1 MDYHVLAAVAENVF
15 LFQHAEGHVHVM
27 VYDLIFTNPFKRRH
41 IFFCFLRADSSYKDN
56 YSRAVGENLH
66 DGTAAPMLEAARSR
80 LAKYYGDE
88 KRVLVYEFMTRCTEC
103 AASFRHTVKVK

>member
-41 IFFCFLRADSSYKDN
+41 IFFCFLRADSLI
-56 YSRAVGENLH
+56 RTIIAERRMGIH
-66 DGTAAPMLEAARSR
+66 MTALPL
-80 LAKYYGDE
+80 
-88 KRVLVYEFMTRCTEC
+88 
-103 AASFRHTVKVK
+103 